1 MNGILNSAQIEYVML
16 HLGQHIHLSDA
27 LRDSFVFTGHDS
39 DLSDYKNRIVFLLSE
54 KSFEISDIKTIGEI
68 PVLFPLSGENS
79 YFSHKN
85 GNIIFNH
92 DILKSAFYLL
102 SGIQEVNHNSPDSLG
117 RFSYKESVQAKLNIT
132 HKPVVNYYF
141 EEIINGIKAFCDNQN
156 IEFKRISHFNKFAF
170 FLTHDVDRIQY
181 YNLNTFLYLL
191 KTLFLKKQGIKARWE
206 NLKELLNTGFH
217 ILNVFDKKDPYWN
230 FSEMSDQEKKLGI
243 NSAFF
248 FLPKDR
254 KHVDSYYNLNDKK
267 ITDLLQFLKN
277 EKHEIGL
284 HGTVRSSESDEALKN
299 ILSDFL
305 SVANLNS
312 TGIRQH
318 RLMWKHPDTAV
329 SHCLNGI
336 VYDSTLGFAEHEGF
350 RNSYCHPF
358 RIFDFK
364 NNCTL
369 PYWEIPLNV
378 MDSTLFFYRKLSLSE
393 AMTATEKIRDEV
405 IRFNGVFTLLWHNS
419 YFNEKE
425 VPGITRFY
433 SSLLQ
438 NIMAEKPEV
447 MTGLKI
453 VQRLSDTAKNG

>member
-1 MNGILNSAQIEYVML
+1 MKGILNSAQIEYVIL
-16 HLGQHIHLSDA
+16 HLAQHIYLSDA
-27 LRDSFVFTGHDS
+27 LRDSFVFAGHDT
-39 DLSDYKNRIVFLLSE
+39 DLAGYKNRIIFLLSE
-54 KSFEISDIKTIGEI
+54 KPFQIADIKIIEEI
-68 PVLFPLSGENS
+68 PVLFPLSSENS
-79 YFSHKN
+79 FFSGKN
-85 GNIIFNH
+85 GNIIFTH

-117 RFSYKESVQAKLNIT
+117 RFSFKTSVQSKLNIT

-141 EEIINGIKAFCDNQN
+141 EEIIKGIKTFSDNRN
-156 IEFKRISHFNKFAF
+156 IEFRRISHFNKFAF

-191 KTLFLKKQGIKARWE
+191 KTLFTKKQVTKTRVE
-206 NLKELLNTGFH
+206 SLKEVLNTGFH
-217 ILNVFDKKDPYWN
+217 ILNVFGKKDPYWN
-230 FSEMSDQEKKLGI
+230 FREMSDQEKKLGI

-254 KHVDSYYNLNDKK
+254 KHVDAYYNLNDKK
-267 ITDLLQFLKN
+267 ITDLIKFLKN
-277 EKHEIGL
+277 ENHEIGL
-284 HGTVRSSESDEALKN
+284 HGTVRSSESGEALKKN
-299 ILSDFL
+299 ISEFL
-305 SVANLNS
+305 SVANLTS

-329 SHCLNGI
+329 NHCFNGI
-336 VYDSTLGFAEHEGF
+336 IYDSTLGFAEHEGF

-378 MDSTLFFYRKLSLSE
+378 MDSTLFHYRKLSLSE
-393 AMTATEKIRDEV
+393 AMSSSEKIRDEV

-433 SSLLQ
+433 SSLLE
-438 NIMAEKPEV
+438 NVMAEKPEV
-447 MTGLKI
+447 LTGLKI
-453 VQRLSDTAKNG
+453 VQRLSDTVKNG